1 VLRFAQ
7 TCERI
12 GATASRLAKID
23 ALADYFRSL
32 DDADLSAATRFFT
45 GSPFAPTEGRTLSV
59 GGRTIVAA
67 ADAVWQLP
75 DGALGN
81 AYRDAGDLGAA
92 LGTLMREPAGLSLF
106 RDTLAPAT
114 LKTLLD
120 EIADAQGKAAN
131 KRRQYVCERIFAA
144 CASPLEATFVI
155 KILTGDLRI
164 GLREGL
170 VLDAIA
176 AAFARDADDV
186 RKAAMAAGDV
196 GAVAIAAKHDTL
208 GAVEVAYGT
217 PIGFMLASP
226 IPYGGAYA
234 EFADGGWIV
243 EDKYD
248 GIRVQAHK
256 RGDRVALFSRT
267 HTDIGN
273 AFPEIVAALR
283 ATAGDAILDG
293 EIVAVRDDR
302 VLPFRDLQ
310 TRLQRK
316 DPSLDLQREIPVR
329 FVVFDMLARGGTFVL
344 DVPLVERRGLLAE
357 TVAATDDRV
366 TIAPWSA
373 LETGAQ
379 AEIVHARFDDARAR
393 GNEGLMFKRTDA
405 PYAPGRRGKWWLKLK
420 RELSTLDCVVVA
432 VEWGHGKRA
441 KWLSDYTFAVRDGDD
456 LLVIGKAYTGLTDA
470 EIVANTDWFLARRLP
485 DDEAQTAAHTLDLKR
500 HEIVVEP
507 TMVIEVAFDI
517 IQKSTLH
524 KSGYALRF
532 PRIVRVRDDKAPR
545 DADTLARL
553 EEVYAEMLAREAGTP
568 TADV

>member
-12 GATASRLAKID
+12 AATASRLAKIA
-23 ALADYFRSL
+23 ALADYIRAL
-32 DDADLSAATRFFT
+32 DDADLAAAARYFT

-59 GGRTIVAA
+59 GGRTITAA
-67 ADAVWQLP
+67 AHAVWQLP
-75 DGALGN
+75 EGALGA
-81 AYRDAGDLGAA
+81 AYREAGDLGTA
-92 LGTLMREPAGLSLF
+92 LGTLMREPAGLGLF

-114 LKTLLD
+114 LKALLD

-144 CASPLEATFVI
+144 CADPLEATYVI

-176 AAFARDADDV
+176 TAFDRPADDV
-186 RKAAMAAGDV
+186 RKAAMAAGDI
-196 GAVAIAAKHDTL
+196 GAVAVAAKRDTL

-226 IPYGGAYA
+226 IAYGGPYA

-273 AFPEIVAALR
+273 AFPEIVEALR

-293 EIVAVRDDR
+293 EVVAMRDER
-302 VLPFRDLQ
+302 VLPFRELQ

-316 DPSLDLQREIPVR
+316 DPPPALVAEIPVR
-329 FVVFDMLARGGTFVL
+329 FVVFDVLARDGTFVL

-357 TVAATDDRV
+357 TLSGRDPRVAL
-366 TIAPWSA
+366 APWST
-373 LETGAQ
+373 LETGAS
-379 AEIVHARFDDARAR
+379 AEVVHARFDDARAR

-441 KWLSDYTFAVRDGDD
+441 KWLSDYTFAVRDGAE
-456 LLVIGKAYTGLTDA
+456 LVVVGKAYTGLTDA
-470 EIVANTDWFLARRLP
+470 EIVANTDWFLARQLP
-485 DDEAQTAAHTLDLKR
+485 PEEAATAYAALELKR
-500 HEIVVEP
+500 REIVVEP
-507 TMVIEVAFDI
+507 TLVVEIAFDV
-517 IQKSTLH
+517 IQTSALH

-532 PRIVRVRDDKAPR
+532 PRIVRVRDDKSPA
-545 DADTLARL
+545 DADTRDRL
-553 EEVYAEMLAREAGTP
+553 EEIYREMLAREAG
-568 TADV
+568 

>member
-12 GATASRLAKID
+12 GATASRLAKIA

-32 DDADLSAATRFFT
+32 DDADLAAAVRYFT

-59 GGRTIVAA
+59 GSRTITAA
-67 ADAVWQLP
+67 AHAVWQLP
-75 DGALGN
+75 EGALGA
-81 AYRDAGDLGAA
+81 AYREAGDLGAA
-92 LGTLMREPAGLSLF
+92 LGTLVREPAGLGLF
-106 RDTLAPAT
+106 RETLAPAT
-114 LKTLLD
+114 LKALLD

-144 CASPLEATFVI
+144 CTDPLEATYVI

-176 AAFARDADDV
+176 AAYERPADDV

-196 GAVAIAAKHDTL
+196 GAVAVAAKRDTL

-226 IPYGGAYA
+226 IAYGGPYA
-234 EFADGGWIV
+234 AFADGGWIV

-267 HTDIGN
+267 HTDIAS
-273 AFPEIVAALR
+273 AFPEIVEALR

-293 EIVAVRDDR
+293 EVVAMRDER
-302 VLPFRDLQ
+302 VLPFRELQ

-316 DPSLDLQREIPVR
+316 DPSAALIAEIPVR
-329 FVVFDMLARGGTFVL
+329 FVVFDVLAREGIFVL

-357 TVAATDDRV
+357 TLAAHDPRVAL
-366 TIAPWSA
+366 APWST
-373 LETGAQ
+373 LETGAG
-379 AEIVHARFDDARAR
+379 ADVVHARFDDARAR

-441 KWLSDYTFAVRDGDD
+441 KRLSDYTFAVRDGAE
-456 LLVIGKAYTGLTDA
+456 LVVIGKAYTGLTDA
-470 EIVANTDWFLARRLP
+470 EIVANTDWFLARQLP
-485 DDEAQTAAHTLDLKR
+485 PEEAAAAYAALELKR
-500 HEIVVEP
+500 REIVVEP
-507 TMVIEVAFDI
+507 TMVVEIAFDV
-517 IQKSTLH
+517 IQTSALH

-532 PRIVRVRDDKAPR
+532 PRIVRVRDDKSPA
-545 DADTLARL
+545 DADTRERL
-553 EEVYAEMLAREAGTP
+553 EEIYAEMLAREAGAP
-568 TADV
+568 AG